1 MATTTSVGSNATGT
15 SFISGLSSGI
25 DWSSII
31 TQLIAVDQQ
40 SVTLVSNQQSAYQAK
55 LKEWQSFNTQL
66 LTLKTAA
73 DALNDPDSFNVF
85 KTVISTDNSS
95 VQAGSLISASADTSA
110 TPDSY
115 TIKIVNLATAEK
127 LSSNTFADAAAA
139 LGSSY
144 AGDITIN
151 GKTLTVS
158 AADTLAGV
166 ANKINNLN
174 AGVTASVLNF
184 SATDH
189 RLIITSTST
198 GAQGISITNDLFGW
212 TNTNNVIVPAQDAT
226 VNIDGVDV
234 TKSSNT
240 IDDVIPGVTLNLLN
254 ADNGS
259 TTINLNVT
267 RDTDTVKKNIQSFV
281 TDYNNVM
288 SYISKQSSYDTTTN
302 TTGGVLFGDGTL
314 LSVKSDLTSAITQPI
329 WGVNSQ
335 FSILGLA
342 GINLDDKGQLSIDDT
357 TLTNYL
363 QTNFNDIVSLFAGQ
377 GTTSSN
383 SLAYIAHTQNSK
395 AGEYTVHIDTAATQS
410 TATSDSAVSG
420 ALGNDET
427 LTIKGNIRA
436 DISLTA
442 GMTIGDIISAI
453 NAATSA
459 QTLGGGAQLQQNDS
473 TTITSG
479 TAWNNIKNATLQSG
493 DTINFSGTDRNGG
506 PVAGSYTIN
515 DVGNDTV
522 QGLLTAIQNAFSNN
536 VTAAIDS
543 SGRIVVTDKSSGTS
557 QVALSI
563 TGPSGRGLDFGT
575 VDKANPGGQT
585 GGYALNITAS
595 NDGSD
600 HLVLTGNSYGSGSFT
615 ISEDNH
621 LLWGVDQTVNNG
633 KDVAG
638 TINGEAATGHGQVL
652 TGNTGD
658 ANTEGISVKYTGTAD
673 NVDAGTV
680 KLTIGTADL
689 FDRTLSNITDP
700 YSGYVSFKETSL
712 QNSIDNFQTKI
723 DQMNAQL
730 DQKKQQMTN
739 EFVAMETALSN
750 IQNQSNWLLGQLNA
764 AANGWKSL

>member
-40 SVTLVSNQQSAYQAK
+40 SVTLVSNQQSAYQTK

-151 GKTLTVS
+151 GKTLTVR
-158 AADTLAGV
+158 AADTLADV

-184 SATDH
+184 SASDH

-377 GTTSSN
+377 GTT
-383 SLAYIAHTQNSK
+383 
-395 AGEYTVHIDTAATQS
+395 
-410 TATSDSAVSG
+410 
-420 ALGNDET
+420 
-427 LTIKGNIRA
+427 
-436 DISLTA
+436 
-442 GMTIGDIISAI
+442 
-453 NAATSA
+453 
-459 QTLGGGAQLQQNDS
+459 
-473 TTITSG
+473 
-479 TAWNNIKNATLQSG
+479 
-493 DTINFSGTDRNGG
+493 
-506 PVAGSYTIN
+506 
-515 DVGNDTV
+515 
-522 QGLLTAIQNAFSNN
+522 
-536 VTAAIDS
+536 
-543 SGRIVVTDKSSGTS
+543 
-557 QVALSI
+557 
-563 TGPSGRGLDFGT
+563 
-575 VDKANPGGQT
+575 
-585 GGYALNITAS
+585 
-595 NDGSD
+595 
-600 HLVLTGNSYGSGSFT
+600 
-615 ISEDNH
+615 
-621 LLWGVDQTVNNG
+621 
-633 KDVAG
+633 
-638 TINGEAATGHGQVL
+638 
-652 TGNTGD
+652 
-658 ANTEGISVKYTGTAD
+658 
-673 NVDAGTV
+673 
-680 KLTIGTADL
+680 
-689 FDRTLSNITDP
+689 
-700 YSGYVSFKETSL
+700 
-712 QNSIDNFQTKI
+712 
-723 DQMNAQL
+723 
-730 DQKKQQMTN
+730 
-739 EFVAMETALSN
+739 
-750 IQNQSNWLLGQLNA
+750 
-764 AANGWKSL
+764 

>member
-73 DALNDPDSFNVF
+73 GDLNDPDSFNVF
-85 KTVISTDNSS
+85 KTVMSTDNSS

-110 TPDSY
+110 SADSY
-115 TIKIVNLATAEK
+115 TMKVINLATAEK
-127 LSSNTFADAAAA
+127 LSSNTFADATSA

-151 GKTLTVS
+151 GKTLKVDAT
-158 AADTLAGV
+158 DTLAGV

-184 SATDH
+184 STTDH

-212 TNTNNVIVPAQDAT
+212 TDTNNVMVAGQDAT
-226 VNIDGVDV
+226 VNIDGVNV

-254 ADNGS
+254 ADNN

-267 RDTDTVKKNIQSFV
+267 RDIDTIKKNIQSFV

-288 SYISKQSSYDTTTN
+288 SYISTQSSYDTTTN

-342 GINLDDKGQLSIDDT
+342 GINLDNKGQLSIDDA

-363 QTNFNDIVSLFAGQ
+363 QTNFNDILSLFASQ

-395 AGEYTVHIDTAATQS
+395 AGEYTVHIDAAATQS
-410 TATSDSAVSG
+410 TSTSNNAVSG

-427 LTIKGNIRA
+427 LTVKGNIRA

-442 GMTIGDIISAI
+442 GMTIGDIISAV
-453 NAATSA
+453 NTATSM
-459 QTLGGGAQLQQNDS
+459 QTLIGSAQLQQNDS
-473 TTITSG
+473 TSITSA
-479 TAWNNIKNATLQSG
+479 TTWNDIKNATLQNG
-493 DTINFSGTDRNGG
+493 DVINFSGNDRNGSA
-506 PVAGSYTIN
+506 VTGSYTIN
-515 DVGNDTV
+515 DVANDTV

-536 VTAAIDS
+536 ATAAVDS

-557 QVALSI
+557 QLALSI
-563 TGPSGRGLDFGT
+563 TETPGRGLDFGT

-585 GGYALNITAS
+585 GGYALNLIAS

-600 HLVLTGNSYGSGSFT
+600 HLVLTSNSYGSGSFT

-621 LLWGVDQTVNNG
+621 LLWGSDQTVNNG

-652 TGNTGD
+652 TGNTG
-658 ANTEGISVKYTGTAD
+658 NTSTEGLSVKYTGTSD

-680 KLTIGTADL
+680 KLTIGAADL
-689 FDRTLSNITDP
+689 FDRTLFNITDP
-700 YSGYVSFKETSL
+700 YSGYVSFKEASL
-712 QNSIDNFQTKI
+712 QDSIDNFQTKI

>member
-25 DWSSII
+25 DWSTIV
-31 TQLIAVDQQ
+31 TQLIAVDQR

-85 KTVISTDNSS
+85 KTVMSTDNSS

-110 TPDSY
+110 IADSY
-115 TIKIVNLATAEK
+115 TIKVVNLATAQK
-127 LSSNTFADAAAA
+127 LSSDTFADATSA
-139 LGSSY
+139 LGTSY

-158 AADTLAGV
+158 ATDTLAGV

-174 AGVTASVLNF
+174 AGVTASMLNF
-184 SATDH
+184 STTDH

-198 GAQGISITNDLFGW
+198 GAQGMSITNDLFGW
-212 TNTNNVIVPAQDAT
+212 TDTNNVIIPGQDAT
-226 VNIDGVDV
+226 INIDGVTV
-234 TKSSNT
+234 TKTSNT

-254 ADNGS
+254 ADNN

-267 RDTDTVKKNIQSFV
+267 RDTDTIKKNIQNFV

-288 SYISKQSSYDTTTN
+288 SYISKQFSYDTTTN
-302 TTGGVLFGDGTL
+302 TTGGVLFGDTTL
-314 LSVKSDLTSAITQPI
+314 LSVKSDLTSVITQPI

-363 QTNFNDIVSLFAGQ
+363 QTNLNDIVSLFAVQ

-383 SLAYIAHTQNSK
+383 SLAYVGDTQNSK
-395 AGEYTVHIDTAATQS
+395 AGEYTFHVDTAATRS
-410 TATSDSAVSG
+410 TSTSNTAVSG
-420 ALGNDET
+420 ALGSDET
-427 LTIKGNIRA
+427 LTITTGKIRA

-453 NAATSA
+453 NTATST
-459 QTLGGGAQLQQNDS
+459 QTLVGKAQLQQNDS
-473 TTITSG
+473 TPITSE
-479 TAWNNIKNATLQSG
+479 TTWNNIKNATLQNG
-493 DTINFSGTDRNGG
+493 DVINFSGTDRNGG
-506 PVAGSYTIN
+506 PVTGSYTIS
-515 DVGNDTV
+515 DAGNDTV

-557 QVALSI
+557 QLAVAI
-563 TGPSGRGLDFGT
+563 GKPSGRGLDFGT
-575 VDKANPGGQT
+575 VDKTNPGGQT

-600 HLVLTGNSYGSGSFT
+600 HLVLTSNSYGSGSFT
-615 ISEDNH
+615 MSEDNH
-621 LLWGVDQTVNNG
+621 LLWNSDQTVNNG

-652 TGNTGD
+652 TGNTGN
-658 ANTEGISVKYTGTAD
+658 ANTEGLSVKYTGTSD

-689 FDRTLSNITDP
+689 FDRALFNITDS
-700 YSGYVSFKETSL
+700 YSGYVYFKETSL
-712 QNSIDNFQTKI
+712 QNSIDNFQTRI

-730 DQKKQQMTN
+730 DQKKQQMIN

-750 IQNQSNWLLGQLNA
+750 IQNQSNWLLGQLTA